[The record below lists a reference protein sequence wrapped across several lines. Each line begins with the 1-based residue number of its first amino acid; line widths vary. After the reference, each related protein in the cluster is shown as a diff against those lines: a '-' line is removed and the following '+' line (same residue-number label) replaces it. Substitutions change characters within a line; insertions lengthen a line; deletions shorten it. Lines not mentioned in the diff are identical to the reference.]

1 MKTSKLFKEKTV
13 LSYEVFPPKTEDDAH
28 TIYEALD
35 GIREVMPDF
44 ISVTYGAG
52 GGTNCAKTLEIAA
65 AVKHQ
70 YKIESVAH
78 LRGIDLSRQE
88 VLRIISELEENGI
101 ENVLALRGDVMP
113 DTVPAGD
120 FRYADELVAFIR
132 ERSDLDILAACYP
145 EGHPECE
152 SIAKDIEHL
161 KRKVDAGASQLI
173 TQFFLDNEDF
183 YRFLERTQAA
193 GISIPI
199 QAGIMPVT
207 NRKSIERMVKMCGI
221 KLPKKFM
228 RIMERYEHSPAALRD
243 AGIAYAIDQIIDLL
257 AHDVDGI
264 HLYIMNKPYTAKRIY
279 EAVQNIISA

>member
-1 MKTSKLFKEKTV
+1 MKTSELFKGKTV
-13 LSYEVFPPKTEDDAH
+13 LSYEVFPPKTADDAH

-35 GIREVMPDF
+35 GLKEVAPDF

-52 GGTNCAKTLEIAA
+52 GGTNCAKTLEIAT

-78 LRGIDLSRQE
+78 LRGIDLSKQE
-88 VLRIISELEENGI
+88 VLRIIGELKENGI

-113 DTVPAGD
+113 DTVPTGD
-120 FRYADELVAFIR
+120 FQYADELVAYIR
-132 ERSDLDILAACYP
+132 EHSDLNILAACYP
-145 EGHPECE
+145 EGHPECD
-152 SIAKDIEHL
+152 SIAKDIAHL
-161 KRKVDAGASQLI
+161 KRKADAGASQLI

-183 YRFLERTQAA
+183 YRFFEQTQAA

-207 NRKSIERMVKMCGI
+207 NRKSVERMVKMCGI
-221 KLPKKFM
+221 RLPKKFM
-228 RIMERYEHSPAALRD
+228 RIMDRYEQNPTALRD
-243 AGIAYAIDQIIDLL
+243 AGIAYAIDQVIDLL

-264 HLYIMNKPYTAKRIY
+264 HLYIMNKPYTAKKIY
-279 EAVQNIISA
+279 DAIRNIIMA

>member
-1 MKTSKLFKEKTV
+1 MKTSELFQEKTV
-13 LSYEVFPPKTEDDAH
+13 LSYEVFPPKTADDAH

-35 GIREVMPDF
+35 GLKEVMPDF

-52 GGTNCAKTLEIAA
+52 GGTNCAKTLEIAS

-70 YKIESVAH
+70 YGIESVAH

-88 VLRIISELEENGI
+88 VLRIINELKENGI

-113 DTVPAGD
+113 DTVPMGD
-120 FRYADELVAFIR
+120 FRYADELVAYIR
-132 ERSDLDILAACYP
+132 EHSDLNILAACYP
-145 EGHPECE
+145 EGHPESE
-152 SIAKDIEHL
+152 SIEKDL
-161 KRKVDAGASQLI
+161 KYLKQKADAGVSQLI

-228 RIMERYEHSPAALRD
+228 RIMDRYEHSPAALRD
-243 AGIAYAIDQIIDLL
+243 AGIAYAIDQVIDLL

-264 HLYIMNKPYTAKRIY
+264 HLYIMNKPYTAKRIN

>member
-28 TIYEALD
+28 TIYETLD

>member
-1 MKTSKLFKEKTV
+1 MKTSELFKEKTV
-13 LSYEVFPPKTEDDAH
+13 LSYEVFPPKTADDAH

-35 GIREVMPDF
+35 GLKEVPPDF

-52 GGTNCAKTLEIAA
+52 GGTNRAKTLDIAT

-70 YKIESVAH
+70 YGIESVAH
-78 LRGIDLSRQE
+78 LRGVDLSKEE
-88 VLRIISELEENGI
+88 VLHIIGELKENGI
-101 ENVLALRGDVMP
+101 ENVLALRGDVVE
-113 DTVPAGD
+113 DTVPTGD
-120 FRYADELVAFIR
+120 FKYADELTAYIR
-132 ERSDLDILAACYP
+132 EHSDLNILAACYP

-152 SIAKDIEHL
+152 SIEKDIEHL

-183 YRFLERTQAA
+183 YRFQEHTQAA
-193 GISIPI
+193 GIKVPI

-228 RIMERYEHSPAALRD
+228 RIMDRYEQSPAALRD

-264 HLYIMNKPYTAKRIY
+264 HLYIMNKPYTAKKIY
-279 EAVQNIISA
+279 DAIRNIITA

>member
-1 MKTSKLFKEKTV
+1 MKTSELFKEKTV
-13 LSYEVFPPKTEDDAH
+13 LSYEVFPPKTADDTH

-35 GIREVMPDF
+35 GLKEVMPDF

-52 GGTNCAKTLEIAA
+52 GGTNRAKTLEIAT

-70 YKIESVAH
+70 YGIESVAH
-78 LRGIDLSRQE
+78 LRGIDLSKQE
-88 VLRIISELEENGI
+88 VLQIIGELKENGI

-120 FRYADELVAFIR
+120 FQYADELVAYIR
-132 ERSDLDILAACYP
+132 EHSDLDILAACYP

-161 KRKVDAGASQLI
+161 KRKVDAGASQLV

-193 GISIPI
+193 GINIPI

-228 RIMERYEHSPAALRD
+228 RIMDRYEHKPAALRD

-264 HLYIMNKPYTAKRIY
+264 HLYIMNKPYTAKKIY
-279 EAVQNIISA
+279 DAIYNIITA

>member
-1 MKTSKLFKEKTV
+1 MKTSELFKEKTV
-13 LSYEVFPPKTEDDAH
+13 LSYEVFPPKTVDDAH

-35 GIREVMPDF
+35 GLKEVMPDF

-52 GGTNCAKTLEIAA
+52 GGTNRAKTLEIAT

-70 YKIESVAH
+70 YGIESVAH
-78 LRGIDLSRQE
+78 LRGIDLSKQE
-88 VLRIISELEENGI
+88 VLQIIGELKENGI

-120 FRYADELVAFIR
+120 FQYADELVAYIR
-132 ERSDLDILAACYP
+132 EHSDLDILAACYP

-161 KRKVDAGASQLI
+161 KRKVDAGASQLV

-193 GISIPI
+193 GINIPI

-228 RIMERYEHSPAALRD
+228 RIMDRYEHKPAALRD

-264 HLYIMNKPYTAKRIY
+264 HLYIMNKPYTAKKIY
-279 EAVQNIISA
+279 DAIYNIITA

>member
-145 EGHPECE
+145 EGHPGCE

>member
-1 MKTSKLFKEKTV
+1 MKTAELYKKKSV
-13 LSYEVFPPKTEDDAH
+13 LSYEVFPPKTTDDAH

-35 GIREVMPDF
+35 GLQGLCPDF

-52 GGTNCAKTLEIAA
+52 GGTNCAKTLDIAA
-65 AVKHQ
+65 AVKNQ

-78 LRGIDLSRQE
+78 LRGLDLSRDE
-88 VLRIISELEENGI
+88 VLQIIGELKEKGI
-101 ENVLALRGDVMP
+101 ENVLALRGDAVQDM
-113 DTVPAGD
+113 VPMGD
-120 FRYADELVAFIR
+120 FKHADELIAFLR
-132 ERSDLDILAACYP
+132 AHSDLNILAACYP
-145 EGHPECE
+145 EGHPECK
-152 SIAKDIEHL
+152 SLAQDIAYL
-161 KRKVDAGASQLI
+161 KRKADAGASQLI

-183 YRFLERTQAA
+183 YGFLEKVRAA
-193 GISIPI
+193 GITLPI

-228 RIMERYEHSPAALRD
+228 RIMDRYEHSPAALRD
-243 AGIAYAIDQIIDLL
+243 AGIAYAIDQVIDLL

-264 HLYIMNKPYTAKRIY
+264 HLYIMNKPYTAKRIF